1 MQPARFYHELFV
13 QDLGLDVLGL
23 ESTFPTL
30 VKVIETKTINA
41 FSNYISAY
49 YKIYLNLEDE
59 KNIIRKDHV
68 TLGVEYRIDDPVL
81 KKFHLPIL
89 GVEQIDYSNN
99 GGVVD
104 PFDPNSAEYYN
115 SILASKLNL
124 SLDNVLMGAEYTY
137 NRTLTDF
144 AMPWKRYFEYRGD
157 NLLYLRN
164 YAFGGTVEITVRTNW
179 PNLASIPAE
188 FYQEFMTLARYD
200 VKVYLF
206 SSLKY
211 LSNITTPA
219 GNLDL
224 KIDDWDGA
232 SREREDYLKELRTR
246 AFSDRVNVR
255 YFKIC

>member
-1 MQPARFYHELFV
+1 MNVRQFYDELFV
-13 QDLGLDVLGL
+13 QTLGLDVLGL

-30 VKVIETKTINA
+30 VKVIDTKTILT
-41 FSNYISAY
+41 FSNYVSASY
-49 YKIYLNLEDE
+49 RIYLNLEDE

-81 KKFHLPIL
+81 QKFHLPIL

-144 AMPWKRYFEYRGD
+144 AMPWKRYFEYRG
-157 NLLYLRN
+157 NNVLYLRN
-164 YAFGGTVEITVRTNW
+164 YAFGGTVEITVRVPF
-179 PNLASIPAE
+179 PNLASIP
-188 FYQEFMTLARYD
+188 QEYYFDLMTLAKFD
-200 VKVYLF
+200 VKCYLW

-211 LSNITTPA
+211 IEDIVSPA
-219 GNLDL
+219 GNLNL
-224 KIDDWDGA
+224 KVSDWDSA
-232 SREREDYLKELRTR
+232 ERDREEFLKELRTR
-246 AFSDRVNVR
+246 SFPDRVGIK
-255 YFKIC
+255 YFQIC

>member
-1 MQPARFYHELFV
+1 MQPARFYEELFIHT
-13 QDLGLDVLGL
+13 LGLDVLGL
-23 ESTFPTL
+23 ESAFPKL
-30 VKVIETKTINA
+30 VKIVETKTINT
-41 FSNYISAY
+41 FSNYINAY
-49 YKIYLNLEDE
+49 YKTYLNLEDD

-81 KKFHLPIL
+81 QKFHLPIL

-179 PNLASIPAE
+179 PNLASIPSE
-188 FYQEFMTLARYD
+188 FYQEFMTLAKYDIKTALWLSLRYLES
-200 VKVYLF
+200 VV
-206 SSLKY
+206 
-211 LSNITTPA
+211 TPA

-224 KIDDWDGA
+224 KISDWESA
-232 SREREDYLKELRTR
+232 ERDRDDYLKELRTR
-246 AFSDRVNVR
+246 SFNDRVHTR
-255 YFKIC
+255 YFKIA